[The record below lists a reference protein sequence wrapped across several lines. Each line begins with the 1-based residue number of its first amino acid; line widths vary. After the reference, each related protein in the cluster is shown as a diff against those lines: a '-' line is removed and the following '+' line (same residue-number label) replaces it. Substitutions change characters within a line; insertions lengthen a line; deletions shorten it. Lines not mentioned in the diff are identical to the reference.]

1 MPFAKIW
8 LLPQPNYIIG
18 RPPRVQVSLLGSEEK
33 DCVERAIL
41 KLKSGTSL

>member
-1 MPFAKIW
+1 MPVVKIW

-18 RPPRVQVSLLGSEEK
+18 TPPRVRISLLGSEEE